1 MEGGCLGGS
10 RWLVLC
16 LERGIRGAMA
26 GVDENDLRI
35 VFFSFYNLYRIEY
48 GY

>member
-26 GVDENDLRI
+26 GVDDFRI
-35 VFFSFYNLYRIEY
+35 VFFFFNFFF
-48 GY
+48 

>member
-16 LERGIRGAMA
+16 LERGIRGDMA
-26 GVDENDLRI
+26 SVDDFRV
-35 VFFSFYNLYRIEY
+35 VFFFLTLFRVGER